1 VSAPRQEIRVRS
13 STLFVF
19 IVSIIGIAS
28 PLSAQAT
35 GQLQVGAR
43 VRLVPVDGRS
53 RTGVLATLSND
64 SISLVDGRGSGA
76 APSVAL
82 NRLSKVQISAGKR
95 RLRGAMIGGA
105 LGFVVGAVAG
115 GIAGGAIYHD
125 AQKKC
130 DDPLCE
136 IFTTPRIG
144 TAAGAYGGGALGLVT
159 GAIVGSLVKNERW
172 VDAEGLGSRK

>member
-1 VSAPRQEIRVRS
+1 
-13 STLFVF
+13 
-19 IVSIIGIAS
+19 
-28 PLSAQAT
+28 
-35 GQLQVGAR
+35 
-43 VRLVPVDGRS
+43 
-53 RTGVLATLSND
+53 
-64 SISLVDGRGSGA
+64 
-76 APSVAL
+76 
-82 NRLSKVQISAGKR
+82 
-95 RLRGAMIGGA
+95 MIGGA